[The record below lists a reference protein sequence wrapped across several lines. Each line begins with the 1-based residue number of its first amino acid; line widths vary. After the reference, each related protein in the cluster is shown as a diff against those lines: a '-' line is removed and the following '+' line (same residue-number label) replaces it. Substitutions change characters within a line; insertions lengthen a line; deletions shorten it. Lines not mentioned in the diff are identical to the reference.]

1 MKLIL
6 HFCFGDLALE
16 RFVSPICSIHNS
28 GFLIYAQN
36 ISISS
41 SPSPHI
47 RKLPDFV
54 KLKLSRLADLPFLLP
69 TIIYI
74 FWLLIILRPN
84 VVISHMTLNSPIVLL
99 CSCIVRIPKR
109 IYFNHG
115 FSFLGYKSIIR
126 VFLLMQEFLNFAFS
140 TQVIC
145 VSPSQAKIVSQ
156 LKLLPKVNILPTIPG
171 SCAGLSS
178 NLYISLVR
186 LQEKQDYVL
195 KYNNPLNVVY
205 IGRPVKR
212 KGFSVVLETIKII
225 EMIYSTCLSHN
236 ILFDFTLIGI
246 SEDDFMHSSS
256 KCLLNLLSSSIRCI
270 SYTDN
275 IFDYLEHSSVMFL
288 PSFHEGF
295 GYAYLEAA
303 SQGNCLVGFDIPGP
317 DSILFNSIN
326 GYALPLASS
335 PSDFANALIKLNCN
349 RHILSLFMQNSY
361 LKSLQFERSLVL
373 SSISGI
379 I

>member
-1 MKLIL
+1 M
-6 HFCFGDLALE
+6 E

-28 GFLIYAQN
+28 GYLIYAQN
-36 ISISS
+36 ISIPS
-41 SPSPHI
+41 SPSLHI
-47 RKLPDFV
+47 RKLPYFV
-54 KLKLSRLADLPFLLP
+54 KLKLSSLADLPFVLP

-74 FWLLIILRPN
+74 LWLLIALRPN
-84 VVISHMTLNSPIVLL
+84 VVISHMTLNSPIVLF
-99 CSCIVRIPKR
+99 CSYIMRTPKR

-115 FSFLGYKSIIR
+115 FSFLGYESIIR
-126 VFLLMQEFLNFAFS
+126 VFLLIEEFLNFAFS

-145 VSPSQAKIVSQ
+145 VSPTQAKIVSQ

-178 NLYISLVR
+178 NLYISLSR
-186 LQEKQDYVL
+186 LQEKQDDVL
-195 KYNNPLNVVY
+195 ERNNPLNVVY

-212 KGFSVVLETIKII
+212 KGFSLVLETIKII
-225 EMIYSTCLSHN
+225 EMFYSTCLSPN
-236 ILFDFTLIGI
+236 IFFEFTFIGI
-246 SEDDFMHSSS
+246 SEDDFERSNS
-256 KCLLNLLSSSIRCI
+256 KCLLNLQSSSISCI
-270 SYTDN
+270 SYAGN
-275 IFDYLEHSSVMFL
+275 IFDYLEPSSVMFL

-317 DSILFNSIN
+317 DSILLNSVN

-335 PSDFANALIKLNCN
+335 PSDFANALIKLNSN
-349 RHILSLFMQNSY
+349 RHILSLFMKNSY
-361 LKSLQFERSLVL
+361 LKSLQFERSSVL

-379 I
+379 L